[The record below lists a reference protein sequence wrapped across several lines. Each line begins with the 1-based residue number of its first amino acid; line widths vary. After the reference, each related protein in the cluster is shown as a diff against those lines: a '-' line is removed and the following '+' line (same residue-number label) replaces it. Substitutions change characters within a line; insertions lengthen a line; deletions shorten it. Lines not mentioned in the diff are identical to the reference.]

1 MAYEKLEVLM
11 PRLLRGGPSGPIRF
25 FIDTCFAL
33 NEAAFAALDDS
44 FFSTLRSYQTPLVLP
59 LAVLREIQKHER
71 EPVDLDLA
79 KRSKSALMRFA
90 VLEQDKAVRIVGSA
104 DDPFADQTFLEVF
117 TKFRP
122 KYTLLLFTQDSGL
135 TRDLLQIN
143 DHESTNRTRN
153 KIFVARHVSKQGI
166 IVFNDREQFV
176 QRFAR
181 RQPVKVSPG
190 HTAPSKSKP
199 SAAAFAFR
207 ICSTPRPS
215 DDHVI
220 GDGAEYGSRSTVYT
234 ATRQPV
240 LLGLSLARGGE
251 GEIFEVDASRVAKI
265 YFHDRRTRSRR
276 DKLQLMCRHPLT
288 IPEVAWP
295 QELLNDA
302 AGNFLGYIM
311 PKARGRPLQHCVF
324 GKSALAEHLPSW
336 KRKDLVALAL
346 TYASV
351 VARIHKHGLI
361 VGDINPMNVLVASCQ
376 EIYLV
381 DVDSF
386 QVEDFPCPVGM
397 ATFRAPEITEPNF
410 AAFLRTERHEMFA
423 LTSLLFMILMGGK
436 SPYSFQG
443 GGDPSENIRQGNFP
457 YVKDASAIPAGAYRY
472 IWSYLPRNV
481 QDAFGRTF
489 ADPSPDGRPTA
500 ELWVRLLA
508 GYLRTLE
515 REPDGSDAHALWP
528 ASFKPWKSS
537 QTVQLQCA
545 SCGTNFQT
553 SAKDAAKRKQFP
565 SILCGNCLAA
575 LTLAKKAGDS
585 ADCARCGKP
594 VHVPFGHSSSFACY
608 CDACLEAE
616 SSVHRSCKEC
626 HRGFYI
632 EPGEIAFFWRK
643 QLHLPRK
650 CGPCRGRP
658 EYVPPVR
665 SQVRSI
671 PATPTHRPASIPSN
685 TWAPSP
691 TPTSNRS
698 IWQMLKDLFS

>member
-1 MAYEKLEVLM
+1 MAYESLEVLM
-11 PRLLRGGPSGPIRF
+11 PQLLKNSHSRPIRF

-33 NEAAFAALDDS
+33 NERAFAELDDR
-44 FFSTLRSYQTPLVLP
+44 FFAMLRAYKTPLVLP

-71 EPVDLDLA
+71 DPVDLDLA
-79 KRSKSALMRFA
+79 KRSKSALTRFA
-90 VLEQDKAVRIVGSA
+90 ALEQDKAVRLVGSA

-166 IVFNDREQFV
+166 VVFNDREQFV
-176 QRFAR
+176 RRMAR
-181 RQPVKVSPG
+181 SAPTKAQTG
-190 HTAPSKSKP
+190 NTAPSKSP
-199 SAAAFAFR
+199 PPAAVIKFR
-207 ICSTPRPS
+207 SCSKPRPS
-215 DDHVI
+215 DDHII
-220 GDGAEYGSRSTVYT
+220 GNGAAYGSRSTVYNS
-234 ATRQPV
+234 TREPV
-240 LLGLSLARGGE
+240 LLGLALARGGE
-251 GEIFEVDASRVAKI
+251 GEIFEVDSSRVAKI

-276 DKLQLMCRHPLT
+276 DKLHLMCSHPLT
-288 IPEVAWP
+288 IRGVAWP
-295 QELLNDA
+295 QSVLNDA
-302 AGNFLGYIM
+302 AGDFIGFMM
-311 PKARGRPLQHCVF
+311 PKAKGTPLQHCAF
-324 GKSALAEHLPSW
+324 GKSALAEHFPSW
-336 KRKDLVALAL
+336 KRKDLVELAL
-346 TYASV
+346 TYAGV
-351 VARIHKHGLI
+351 IAQIHKHGLI
-361 VGDINPMNVLVASCQ
+361 VGDINPMNVLVASNH
-376 EIYLV
+376 EICVV

-397 ATFRAPEITEPNF
+397 ATFRAPEITDPNF
-410 AAFLRTERHEMFA
+410 AAFIRTERHEMFA

-457 YVKDASAIPAGAYRY
+457 YVKDTSAIPAGAYRY
-472 IWSYLPRNV
+472 IWSYLPRSI

-489 ADPSPDGRPTA
+489 ADPSPEGRPTSD
-500 ELWVRLLA
+500 LWVRLLA
-508 GYLRTLE
+508 DYLRALE
-515 REPDGSDAHALWP
+515 REPAGSDAHALWP
-528 ASFKPWKSS
+528 ASFRPWKSS

-545 SCGTNFQT
+545 SCRTNFQT

-585 ADCARCGKP
+585 AACAKCGKP

-608 CDACLEAE
+608 CDSCLEAE
-616 SSVHRSCKEC
+616 STVPRSCKEC

-632 EPGEIAFFWRK
+632 EPGVIDFFWRK

-658 EYVPPVR
+658 EYVPPAR
-665 SQVRSI
+665 PQVRAI
-671 PATPTHRPASIPSN
+671 PTAPTYRSTPLPPYSPPQPPVPS
-685 TWAPSP
+685 
-691 TPTSNRS
+691 RS
-698 IWQMLKDLFS
+698 IWQMLKDFFS

>member
-1 MAYEKLEVLM
+1 MAYENLEVLM
-11 PRLLRGGPSGPIRF
+11 PRLLKGGPSGPIRF
-25 FIDTCFAL
+25 FVDTCFVL

-44 FFSTLRSYQTPLVLP
+44 FFATLRAHQTPLVLP

-71 EPVDLDLA
+71 DPVDLDLV
-79 KRSKSALMRFA
+79 KRAKSALVRFA
-90 VLEQDKAVRIVGSA
+90 ALEQDKAVRIVGSA

-153 KIFVARHVSKQGI
+153 KIFVARHVSRQGI

-176 QRFAR
+176 QRFTR
-181 RQPVKVSPG
+181 RQPSRASPSRA
-190 HTAPSKSKP
+190 TPNKSKP
-199 SAAAFAFR
+199 PAGAFKFQ
-207 ICSTPRPS
+207 ICTAPRAS
-215 DDHVI
+215 DDHI
-220 GDGAEYGSRSTVYT
+220 MGDGAVYGPRATVYT
-234 ATRQPV
+234 SARQPV
-240 LLGLSLARGGE
+240 LLGTSLARGGE
-251 GEIFEVDASRVAKI
+251 GEIFEVDPNRVAKI

-276 DKLQLMCRHPLT
+276 DKLQLMCSHPVA
-288 IPEVAWP
+288 IREVAWP
-295 QELLNDA
+295 QDVLGDA
-302 AGNFLGYIM
+302 AGHFLGYIM

-324 GKSALAEHLPSW
+324 GKSALAEHLPGW
-336 KRKDLVALAL
+336 KRKDLVELAL
-346 TYASV
+346 TYARI
-351 VARIHKHGLI
+351 VARIHQHGLI

-443 GGDPSENIRQGNFP
+443 GGDPSENIRKGNFP
-457 YVKDASAIPAGAYRY
+457 YVKDTSAIPAGAYRY

-500 ELWVRLLA
+500 EIWARLLTD
-508 GYLRTLE
+508 YLGALE
-515 REPDGSDAHALWP
+515 REPVGSDAHALWP

-545 SCGTNFQT
+545 SCLTNFQT
-553 SAKDAAKRKQFP
+553 SAKDAAKRQQFP
-565 SILCGNCLAA
+565 FILCGNCLAA
-575 LTLAKKAGDS
+575 LTLAKKAGAS
-585 ADCARCGKP
+585 AACARCGKP
-594 VHVPFGHSSSFACY
+594 VHVPFGHSASFACY
-608 CDACLEAE
+608 CDSCLEAE
-616 SSVHRSCKEC
+616 SAVARPCKEC
-626 HRGFYI
+626 HRTFYI

-650 CGPCRGRP
+650 CGPCRGRS

-665 SQVRSI
+665 PTARPIPPSQTYI
-671 PATPTHRPASIPSN
+671 PAPTRANVPL
-685 TWAPSP
+685 P
-691 TPTSNRS
+691 TPVSASSRS
-698 IWQMLKDLFS
+698 IWQMLKDFFS